1 MGRYLESIKHMKR
14 SIFMPFKRDR
24 KKHWNRVYEKNLPNE
39 VGWYQDYPKMSLKL
53 IAITE
58 IGADGSI
65 IDIGGGTSKLP
76 GILLDQGYKRL
87 TVLDISG
94 KSIEK
99 AKIQLAEN
107 SNRITWI
114 EADVTKYNF
123 KEKFDVWHD
132 RAVFHFLTEVEGR
145 KGYINS
151 LNQALRLNGH
161 LVIGTFGL
169 DAPPKCSGL
178 PVVRYEPKTLHRELG
193 NNFDLAE
200 TFFEDHVTP
209 SGVRQKF
216 IFCRFIKR
224 T

>member
-1 MGRYLESIKHMKR
+1 MSLSVFI
-14 SIFMPFKRDR
+14 PFKRDR
-24 KKHWNRVYEKNLPNE
+24 KKHWNHVYEKHLPSE
-39 VGWYQDYPKMSLKL
+39 VGWYQDCPKMSMKL
-53 IAITE
+53 IAITGV
-58 IGADGSI
+58 GASGSI

-76 GILLDQGYKRL
+76 GILLDQGYKRI

-107 SNRITWI
+107 SSRITWI
-114 EADVTKYNF
+114 EADITKYDF

-132 RAVFHFLTEVEGR
+132 RAVFHFLTIVEDR
-145 KGYINS
+145 KRYINS
-151 LNQALRLNGH
+151 LNQALKVNGH
-161 LVIGTFGL
+161 LIIGTFSPG
-169 DAPPKCSGL
+169 APPKCSGL
-178 PVVRYEPKTLHRELG
+178 PVVRYEPKTLHHELG
-193 NNFDLAE
+193 NNFNLAE

-209 SGVRQKF
+209 SGVRQKY

>member
-1 MGRYLESIKHMKR
+1 MGRYLERIKHMKR

-24 KKHWNRVYEKNLPNE
+24 KKHWNRVYEKNLPGE
-39 VGWYQDYPKMSLKL
+39 VGWYQDYPKMSLKI
-53 IAITE
+53 IAITGV
-58 IGADGSI
+58 GADGSI
-65 IDIGGGTSKLP
+65 IDIGGGTSKLS

-107 SNRITWI
+107 SSRINWI
-114 EADVTKYNF
+114 EADVTKYDF
-123 KEKFDVWHD
+123 MEKFDVWHD
-132 RAVFHFLTEVEGR
+132 RAVFHFLTKVEDR

-151 LNQALRLNGH
+151 LNQALSLNGH

-178 PVVRYEPKTLHRELG
+178 PVVRYEPETLHHELG

-216 IFCRFIKR
+216 IFCRFIRR

>member
-1 MGRYLESIKHMKR
+1 
-14 SIFMPFKRDR
+14 MPFKRDR

-39 VGWYQDYPKMSLKL
+39 VGWYQDYPIMSLKL

-58 IGADGSI
+58 VGADGSI

-114 EADVTKYNF
+114 EADVTKFNF

-178 PVVRYEPKTLHRELG
+178 PVVRYEPKTLHHELG

>member
-1 MGRYLESIKHMKR
+1 MKR
-14 SIFMPFKRDR
+14 SIFMPFKQNR
-24 KKHWNRVYEKNLPNE
+24 KKYWNRVYKKNLPSE
-39 VGWYQDYPKMSLKL
+39 VGWHQDYPEMSLKL
-53 IAITE
+53 IATTE
-58 IGADGSI
+58 VGADGSI

-76 GILLDQGYKRL
+76 GILLDQGYKKL

-99 AKIQLAEN
+99 AKIQLAEK
-107 SNRITWI
+107 SNRISWI
-114 EADVTKYNF
+114 EADVTKYDF

-132 RAVFHFLTEVEGR
+132 RAVFHFLTEAGDR
-145 KGYINS
+145 KGYIHS
-151 LNQALRLNGH
+151 LNQALMLNGH
-161 LVIGTFGL
+161 LIIATFDL

-178 PVVRYEPKTLHRELG
+178 PVVRYEPETLHNELG
-193 NNFDLAE
+193 NNFNLTE

>member
-1 MGRYLESIKHMKR
+1 
-14 SIFMPFKRDR
+14 MPFKRDR

-114 EADVTKYNF
+114 EADVTKFNF

-178 PVVRYEPKTLHRELG
+178 PVVRYEPETLHHELG

-200 TFFEDHVTP
+200 TFFENHVTP